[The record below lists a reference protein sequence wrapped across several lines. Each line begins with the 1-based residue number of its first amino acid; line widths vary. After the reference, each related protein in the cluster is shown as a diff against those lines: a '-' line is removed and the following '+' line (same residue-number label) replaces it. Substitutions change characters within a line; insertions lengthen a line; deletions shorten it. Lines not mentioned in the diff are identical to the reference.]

1 MDTNS
6 VTTDPNS
13 ADSGVLGP
21 LDLDRAAHGSV
32 HVDPTT
38 RLAEVE
44 NAGGEPD
51 NSIAPPA
58 PADEPEAAPAKPVK
72 RAAKRE
78 NAKAAPDTEKAVD

>member
-13 ADSGVLGP
+13 ADSGVPGP
-21 LDLDRAAHGSV
+21 LDLDRAKHGSV

-38 RLAEVE
+38 RVAEVE

-51 NSIAPPA
+51 NSIAA
-58 PADEPEAAPAKPVK
+58 PTLAAEPDKKPVK